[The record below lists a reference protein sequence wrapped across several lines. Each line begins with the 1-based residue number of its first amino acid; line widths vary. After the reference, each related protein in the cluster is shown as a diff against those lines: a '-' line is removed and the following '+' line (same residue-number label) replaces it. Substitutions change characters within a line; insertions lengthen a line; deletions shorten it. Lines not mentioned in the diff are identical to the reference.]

1 MALFDPRIPTDTT
14 DVVAVL
20 EADTGLQ
27 LFEDARPLKATVSES
42 AKLLTHPLEDGSNIV
57 DHRIILPIGIS
68 LSLVLSA
75 ETYRST
81 YAEIR
86 QAFRESTRV
95 TIQTKADTYQNMYM
109 QDIPHEE
116 DPRLFDTITM
126 IITLIESQ
134 LARTQIQLLP
144 LTSVINPEDS
154 STSDRGEQ
162 TTTDAGERGTVLLGL
177 SS

>member
-1 MALFDPRIPTDTT
+1 MALFDARTPTDTA
-14 DVVAVL
+14 DVVAII

-27 LFEDARPLKATVSES
+27 LFEGARPLKATISES

-68 LSLVLSA
+68 LSLVLNA

-81 YAEIR
+81 YADIR
-86 QAFRESTRV
+86 QSFRESTRL
-95 TIQTKADTYQNMYM
+95 TIQTKTDIYQNMYM

-116 DPRLFDTITM
+116 DPRLFDTITL

-144 LTSVINPEDS
+144 LTSVINPVDS

-162 TTTDAGERGTVLLGL
+162 TTTDAGNRSTLFRL
-177 SS
+177 SE